1 MWRTRT
7 FGVTKS
13 NNSQVAANQTTTVRG
28 RAPELEAMLDRSV
41 IHIDSAPTVAEAIDV
56 SKRFGASQAIRDVS
70 LTISAGESRAL
81 VGRNGAGKSTLVAM
95 LTGMIAPDSGRIRL
109 AGQDAPGINDPQKWR
124 DRVACVYQRS
134 TLIPD
139 LTVAENLFL
148 NSHPTRT
155 SGWINWSRLR
165 REAKRVLEEWGLEV
179 DVNEEAGT
187 LSVENRHIVEIARA
201 LRQGTRFIILDE
213 PTAELEGREASRLFA
228 RIMHLQ
234 KSGVA
239 FLYISHY
246 LEEIYEICDSATV
259 LRDGEVVASG
269 PLAEMPKER
278 IVSAMV
284 GDIARSKSKQRSTF
298 AAAIRSPACL
308 EVRNLSFP
316 GLLQNVSF
324 TISAGECVG
333 LAGLLGSGKEAV
345 GDAIAGLGRP
355 SAGEILV
362 CGCRL
367 PFGQVSV
374 AQRLGVGYV
383 PRDRR
388 ARGLLPQLSVAEN
401 ITVTIA
407 KKLGFAGLILP
418 RERDRHATKLVQS
431 LEIVASSIE
440 QPIAQ
445 LSGGNQQKTV
455 LGRALAASPKLLVL
469 AHPTQGVDIA
479 SKEALFGIID
489 KARTGGTAVLIV
501 SDDLDELI
509 VCSRVLVLFK
519 GQLQAELGAP
529 WEDEKLVAAIEGI

>member
-1 MWRTRT
+1 MLGR
-7 FGVTKS
+7 S
-13 NNSQVAANQTTTVRG
+13 AN
-28 RAPELEAMLDRSV
+28 
-41 IHIDSAPTVAEAIDV
+41 HIDSAPAVAEAVDV
-56 SKRFGASQAIRDVS
+56 SKRFGASQALRNVS

-95 LTGMIAPDSGRIRL
+95 LTGMIAPDSGHIRL
-109 AGQDAPGINDPQKWR
+109 ANQDAPRINEPQKWR
-124 DRVACVYQRS
+124 DRVACVYQKS

-148 NSHPTRT
+148 NSHPTSA
-155 SGWINWSRLR
+155 SGCINWSKLR
-165 REAKRVLEEWGLEV
+165 REAERVLEEWGLEV
-179 DVNEEAGT
+179 DVTAEAGT

-228 RIMHLQ
+228 RILHLQ

-259 LRDGEVVASG
+259 LRDGKVVATG

-284 GDIARSKSKQRSTF
+284 GEIGRGKGRCRSSVALVPS
-298 AAAIRSPACL
+298 SPPPPCL
-308 EVRNLSFP
+308 EVRNLSFH

-324 TISAGECVG
+324 TVSPGECVG
-333 LAGLLGSGKEAV
+333 LAGLLGSGKEVV
-345 GDAIAGLGRP
+345 GDAIAGLVRP

-362 CGCRL
+362 GGCRL
-367 PFGQVSV
+367 PFGQVSA
-374 AQRLGVGYV
+374 AQSLGVGYV

-407 KKLGFAGLILP
+407 NKLGFAGLIFP
-418 RERDRHATKLVQS
+418 RERDRHATQLVQS

-440 QPIAQ
+440 QPISQ

-455 LGRALAASPKLLVL
+455 FGRALAASPKLLVL

-479 SKEALFGIID
+479 SKEALFSIID
-489 KARTGGTAVLIV
+489 SARIEGLAVLIV

-509 VCSRVLVLFK
+509 VCNRVLVLFRGK
-519 GQLQAELGAP
+519 LQVELGAP
-529 WEDEKLVAAIEGI
+529 WQDEQLVAAIEGL